1 MVGCVDADHVYLRN
15 FLLSKQAVKEWM
27 GMDPEVQSSVLH
39 HSDFPFS
46 SVWRTDVSPYVLY
59 AAGFSIMITIVGL
72 ICFKKKQDK
81 FILYI

>member
-1 MVGCVDADHVYLRN
+1 MVGCVDADHVDLRN

-46 SVWRTDVSPYVLY
+46 SVWRADVSPLCALCSGIQYYDHHCGTYML
-59 AAGFSIMITIVGL
+59 
-72 ICFKKKQDK
+72 
-81 FILYI
+81 